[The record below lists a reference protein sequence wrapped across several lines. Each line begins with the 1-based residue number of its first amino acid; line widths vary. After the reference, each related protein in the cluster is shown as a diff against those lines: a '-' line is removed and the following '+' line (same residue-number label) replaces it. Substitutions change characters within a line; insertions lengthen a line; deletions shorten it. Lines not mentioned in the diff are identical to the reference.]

1 MTQSKLIRTSL
12 LIAAAVPLAL
22 LAGCGDSQDP
32 AKAAAA
38 QHAAVSRPDPRL
50 PQGFTIFLGDSG
62 AKEFTIMSPPTGG
75 KIATFSVEGKP
86 ADVIAFYER
95 EAQAAGMTYAGRM
108 NGGEIL
114 SYEARH
120 DGGTPRT
127 FSVTAHDKGANT
139 NVTLSFDVTA

>member
-1 MTQSKLIRTSL
+1 MTMSSDPLSPRPLGRTDL
-12 LIAAAVPLAL
+12 QVTPLCVGCAPLGDMPDTFGYAVPEGQAHETLR
-22 LAGCGDSQDP
+22 
-32 AKAAAA
+32 AA
-38 QHAAVSRPDPRL
+38 
-50 PQGFTIFLGDSG
+50 
-62 AKEFTIMSPPTGG
+62 
-75 KIATFSVEGKP
+75 
-86 ADVIAFYER
+86 
-95 EAQAAGMTYAGRM
+95 YAGRM